1 MKSLTVELK
10 KKDLEKAKQFANDR
24 VHLSIDHYKKRGQG
38 SLDKITHDI
47 TIGAL
52 GEIGIYRAL
61 KRLGIKA
68 TAPDFNVYETKNK
81 SYDADITD
89 NSGNRFH
96 CKSQCV
102 ESANKY
108 FSILFLII
116 LDSFLPLFRRFL
128 ANDKLL

>member
-10 KKDLEKAKQFANDR
+10 KKDLEIARQFANDR

-47 TIGAL
+47 TTGAL
-52 GEIGIYRAL
+52 GELGIYRAL
-61 KRLGIKA
+61 KRLGVKA
-68 TAPDFNVYETKNK
+68 SKPDFNVYETKNK

-89 NSGNRFH
+89 DTGNRFH

-102 ESANKY
+102 DSANKY
-108 FSILFLII
+108 GKSYFYSTVVMVWDMLINY
-116 LDSFLPLFRRFL
+116 SESYQS
-128 ANDKLL
+128 